1 MLGGM
6 TRPGFGSVLFGWLCA
21 AVVAFGVLFEIDA
34 TDDYVGWIPAM
45 IAVQLPA
52 FLVLRRGAAGG
63 HDHDPGCPARH
74 EASIQGDR
82 RWALVV
88 PAAIASGA
96 GVFFVV
102 LSIGQMIWKPAFL
115 EFRPFLLAM
124 CAGIAAMV
132 AAVVAFGRILRRL
145 PHPRG
150 ARRVLLAVTAL
161 GAAGLAAM
169 ALPFGKAG
177 WRVDPGAWLVVALP
191 VLWVIPLWIL
201 TAIEPAREP
210 AIPRAVVSR

>member
-1 MLGGM
+1 MLAGM
-6 TRPGFGSVLFGWLCA
+6 AWPAFGSVVFGWLCA
-21 AVVAFGVLFEIDA
+21 AAAAFVALFEIDA

-45 IAVQLPA
+45 VVVQLPA
-52 FLVLRRGAAGG
+52 FLALRRGAAGG
-63 HDHDPGCPARH
+63 DDHAPGCPERH
-74 EASIQGDR
+74 EASLRGNR
-82 RWALVV
+82 RWALAV
-88 PAAIASGA
+88 PAAITGAS

-102 LSIGQMIWKPAFL
+102 LAIGQMIWKPAFL
-115 EFRPFLLAM
+115 EFRPALLAM
-124 CAGIAAMV
+124 GVGIAAMV
-132 AAVVAFGRILRRL
+132 AAVVVFGRILRRL

-177 WRVDPGAWLVVALP
+177 WRFDLGAWLVVALP
-191 VLWVIPLWIL
+191 VLWVIPLWLL
-201 TAIEPAREP
+201 TAVGPPREP